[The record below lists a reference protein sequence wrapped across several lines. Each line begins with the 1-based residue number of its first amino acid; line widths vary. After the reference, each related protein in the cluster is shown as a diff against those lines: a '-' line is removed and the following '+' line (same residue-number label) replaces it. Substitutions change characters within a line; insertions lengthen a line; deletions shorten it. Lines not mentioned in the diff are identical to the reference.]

1 MEGQTPPQ
9 GPPRPHHEQPQQAV
23 QRGEAYRAPV
33 PFQPAQAPEKYRP
46 FELFMLIVV
55 VMLGFAAFFVTF
67 LLAPIVVI
75 LIVYL
80 MLRFME
86 RGSTPGA
93 RAPYSDGLERRARL
107 DRERQ
112 ARQSAFRGTDR
123 RMSQEDYDH
132 QDRRQG
138 GEPL

>member
-1 MEGQTPPQ
+1 M
-9 GPPRPHHEQPQQAV
+9 

-33 PFQPAQAPEKYRP
+33 PFQPAQAPERYRP
-46 FELFMLIVV
+46 FELFMLIIV

-80 MLRFME
+80 LLRFME

-93 RAPYSDGLERRARL
+93 RAPYSDSLERRARL

-112 ARQSAFRGTDR
+112 ARQEAFRG
-123 RMSQEDYDH
+123 
-132 QDRRQG
+132 QDRRVHQQNYEGPERREQG
-138 GEPL
+138 GEWQ